1 MAISKVLLNET
12 TQIDLTDKTVSDE
25 NLQYG
30 FTAHKADGQQVI
42 GGAEFDEQNTVLCTG
57 TSSGTLSAGSYGT
70 VTNNVFSCSC
80 NNLGWD
86 YCVVVRDLTFRQY
99 EAKELDIV
107 VEFDYQI
114 TGLVSGGYID
124 VRSCTYG
131 SGTQNP
137 TGNTATTSYKVL
149 YQVGNGQTGDLSG
162 HIKIGPTSILPST
175 SGTFSD
181 SDWSGLK
188 MFAHTGAG
196 STVQISNVQ
205 FWFQMPVEDA
215 IISRKFGGTY
225 SNSEITTIRN
235 GAFYSCTNLTGI
247 DAPNVSI
254 VNAYAFCYTKL
265 SDISL
270 PAMTSSVP
278 EAMCTGCSELPSFEN
293 SAVTFV
299 GSSAFQN
306 CTSLSYVSFANA
318 TFVSSQAFQGCTS
331 LTDVYFPN
339 LTDCGSS
346 AFQST
351 AIDKVDNDVNFP
363 KLSHTGQYGF
373 YGASVSYI
381 SISKFNSINNHTFN
395 GCKSLASV
403 HAPNVGI
410 IWGAGFANCTALSDI
425 YLPKLSSLG
434 GGAFQNAGLQRIT
447 LYGYLSSNTNRN
459 FSNDKSLSVA
469 VAKVY
474 TNLTGGGMF
483 ESCTAL
489 SAYDGYGRFAG
500 TDFKDCTNLSTIVL
514 RNLTIATL
522 ASTTAFTNTP
532 FASGKT
538 GGTIYIPS
546 EQYSALGT
554 GSSLDYKSATN
565 WSIMDGWGTI
575 TWSNIYGS
583 PYESKYVDG
592 TDFPWIAYVNSDGT
606 PLDNIWDYEWDYTDG
621 LLSSNGWSK
630 YSSGSSA
637 TESLVSDGVK
647 LVSNSS
653 QEIRMYKED
662 WTTHKKTLMEV
673 TMYFSGLNA
682 NQRNNR
688 ISLGNSDGYTV
699 TFFPCNAYW
708 RPQNHTTINSCL
720 ATTSAVANTSYTL
733 RLLLIDGS
741 GFVWVNN
748 SLKAYPVS
756 PGTATQ
762 KFSYPVVSSCLQNNQ
777 YGIFQSIKL
786 KAWDD

>member
-30 FTAHKADGQQVI
+30 FTAHRPSGEQVI
-42 GGAEFDEQNTVLCTG
+42 GEAEFDESEIVWCSITTTDNIQAYNGTNTNGVISFSPTGLDWYWTANIQGLCFKWFEAKK
-57 TSSGTLSAGSYGT
+57 LKF
-70 VTNNVFSCSC
+70 VFSC
-80 NNLGWD
+80 D
-86 YCVVVRDLTFRQY
+86 YSV
-99 EAKELDIV
+99 
-107 VEFDYQI
+107 
-114 TGLVSGGYID
+114 TGLVSGGSIA
-124 VRSCTYG
+124 VTGCTF
-131 SGTQNP
+131 GTSSPN
-137 TGNTATTSYKVL
+137 GNTARNSYFSIKDI
-149 YQVGNGQTGDLSG
+149 GWGSTGDISG
-162 HIKIGPTSILPST
+162 HFESTPQILTKNASSADPVDT
-175 SGTFSD
+175 DYFGVRIY
-181 SDWSGLK
+181 
-188 MFAHTGAG
+188 AYTGAG
-196 STVQISNVQ
+196 SHVELSNIKAG
-205 FWFQMPVEDA
+205 FLMPKEDA
-215 IISRKFGGTY
+215 IISRRFTGTY
-225 SNSEITTIRN
+225 SNSEISIIRN

-254 VNAYAFCYTKL
+254 VGGYAFCYTKL

-278 EAMCTGCSELPSFEN
+278 EAMCSGCSELPSFEN
-293 SAVTFV
+293 SAVTSI
-299 GSSAFQN
+299 GSYAFQV
-306 CTSLSYVSFANA
+306 CTSLSYVSFANV
-318 TFVSSQAFQGCTS
+318 TFVSSQAFQGCTNLS
-331 LTDVYFPN
+331 TIYFPN

-351 AIDKVDNDVNFP
+351 AIDKVDNSSNFP
-363 KLSHTGQYGF
+363 KLSHTGTYGF
-373 YGASVSYI
+373 FATPVSYV
-381 SISKFNSINNHTFN
+381 SVPKFNSINNHTFN
-395 GCKSLASV
+395 GCKSLSYV
-403 HAPNVGI
+403 HAPNVGT
-410 IWGAGFANCTALSDI
+410 IWGYGFANCTALSDI
-425 YLPKLSSLG
+425 YLPKLSNLG
-434 GGAFQNAGLQRIT
+434 GWAFQGAGLQRIT
-447 LYGYLSSNTNRN
+447 LYGYLSSNTTNN
-459 FSNDKSLSVA
+459 FISNKSLSVA
-469 VAKVY
+469 VARVY

-483 ESCTAL
+483 SSCTAL
-489 SAYDGYGRFAG
+489 TTYDGYGRFAG
-500 TDFKDCTNLSTIVL
+500 NDFNGCTNLSTIVL
-514 RNLTIATL
+514 RNVTTATL

-546 EQYSALGT
+546 EQYQALGT

-565 WSIMDGWGTI
+565 WSIVDGWGTI

-583 PYESKYVDG
+583 PYESKYADG

-606 PLDNIWDYEWDYTDG
+606 PLDNVWDYEWDYTDG
-621 LLSSNGWSK
+621 LLSNNGWSK

-647 LVSNSS
+647 LTSNSS
-653 QEIRMYKED
+653 AEIRMYKED
-662 WTTHKKTLMEV
+662 WTTHNKALMEV

-699 TFFPCNAYW
+699 TFFPCNDYW
-708 RPQNHTTINSCL
+708 RPQNHTTISSCL
-720 ATTSAVANTSYTL
+720 AITSAVANTSYTL

-748 SLKAYPVS
+748 QLKAFPVS

-762 KFSYPVVSSCLQNNQ
+762 KFSYPLVSSCLQNNQ

>member
-1 MAISKVLLNET
+1 MAISKVLLNDDV
-12 TQIDLTDKTVSDE
+12 QIDLTDKTVSDE

-225 SNSEITTIRN
+225 SNSEITVIRN

-306 CTSLSYVSFANA
+306 CTSLSSVSFANV

-331 LTDVYFPN
+331 LTDIYFPKVTDMGSSAFIQTQIGTVTNSGNFPSLSHTGTYAFQSATISEVYIPKFTTVNNYAFALCRTLSSVYAPSVKTVYANGFRYCDSLPYLSLPALVSAGGSAFFYCSRISYVYFPN
-339 LTDCGSS
+339 LYSVGNNAFYRCYGLTTLCLPAYTSATTELARFQDCINLR
-346 AFQST
+346 T
-351 AIDKVDNDVNFP
+351 LDMPVNI
-363 KLSHTGQYGF
+363 LRGG
-373 YGASVSYI
+373 
-381 SISKFNSINNHTFN
+381 
-395 GCKSLASV
+395 
-403 HAPNVGI
+403 
-410 IWGAGFANCTALSDI
+410 D
-425 YLPKLSSLG
+425 LG
-434 GGAFQNAGLQRIT
+434 GCSNLFALILRRTAG
-447 LYGYLSSNTNRN
+447 
-459 FSNDKSLSVA
+459 V
-469 VAKVY
+469 V
-474 TNLTGGGMF
+474 NL
-483 ESCTAL
+483 A
-489 SAYDGYGRFAG
+489 
-500 TDFKDCTNLSTIVL
+500 NV
-514 RNLTIATL
+514 NN
-522 ASTTAFTNTP
+522 FTNTP
-532 FASGKT
+532 FASGSV
-538 GGTIYIPS
+538 GGTVYAP
-546 EQYSALGT
+546 SALL
-554 GSSLDYKSATN
+554 GSYSTATN
-565 WSIMDGWGTI
+565 WVTFDGYGTI
-575 TWSNIYGS
+575 TWSSIEGS
-583 PYESKYVDG
+583 PYEHYYG
-592 TDFPWIAYVNSDGT
+592 DGT
-606 PLDNIWDYEWDYTDG
+606 PIGEATPIAYPLDVGTF
-621 LLSSNGWSK
+621 
-630 YSSGSSA
+630 SGKGA
-637 TESLVSDGVK
+637 TVEITYFNHVKITLTNSTGNFAINVTNKKIGGVEVVDNLPK
-647 LVSNSS
+647 LFTIPTS
-653 QEIRMYKED
+653 QECKLYLYNVKN
-662 WTTHKKTLMEV
+662 T
-673 TMYFSGLNA
+673 SGIVFATNFRKA
-682 NQRNNR
+682 NQSASASFGTGNNAHT
-688 ISLGNSDGYTV
+688 GNVIVSQT
-699 TFFPCNAYW
+699 
-708 RPQNHTTINSCL
+708 L
-720 ATTSAVANTSYTL
+720 TTSEDISCF
-733 RLLLIDGS
+733 
-741 GFVWVNN
+741 FVWIDT
-748 SLKAYPVS
+748 YTGGVS
-756 PGTATQ
+756 GTIEFDVAFGVGTDR
-762 KFSYPVVSSCLQNNQ
+762 Y
-777 YGIFQSIKL
+777 I
-786 KAWDD
+786 